1 MNWKTLF
8 RTKTID
14 QITREMDDH
23 NREGRTLKKTLGTW
37 DLTAFGVAAVLG
49 AGVFSTIGNAA
60 SGGGPAVVFL
70 FLFTAVACAFSAFC
84 YAEFASSIPVAGSAY
99 TYAYASFGELI
110 AWIIGWDLL
119 MEYAIGNI
127 AVAISWSQY
136 FTGLLAGYGIR
147 MPKYCTMDYLSAS
160 RAYHQVTDLL
170 AQGKSLAVLASGEI
184 TPTLLKGYDAWMEA
198 PRILGI
204 PFICD
209 LPALLITV
217 IITWVVFLGIEES
230 KKTSNILVIV
240 KILVVLM
247 VIFVGATYVN
257 PANWVPFAPHGAS
270 GVLKGVSAVFFA
282 YIGFDAISTTAEECK
297 DPQRDLPR
305 GMIYS
310 LIICTTL
317 YALVALVLT
326 GMVSYKKLGVG
337 DPLAFVFGP
346 EGANLPWISGI
357 IDISAVIALA
367 TVLLV
372 FQVGQPRIWM
382 AMSRDGLL
390 PPVFAS
396 IHPKYKTPWVS
407 TLLTGAM
414 VAIPSLFMNLT
425 EVTDLTSIGT
435 LFAFILVCGGILRMD
450 PKRKNPNQKF
460 KTPYINSKYIFP
472 ALVLISG
479 LSYAYYNPEGFQ
491 LFFNSLDPSKP
502 EASGWEVFQH
512 KIPFCVFS
520 VAMVILSYFCFVRNL
535 SLIPVLGLAT
545 CGYLMTELGITNW
558 IRFGVWL
565 ILGIFV
571 YCLYGIKHSRLRKHL
586 ENEGP
591 PKKTGSA
598 HSSTFSTKRVGTELP

>member
-1 MNWKTLF
+1 MKAWASYARGMFLMNWKVLF
-8 RTKTID
+8 RTKAIS
-14 QITREMDDH
+14 QITKEVDNHSSSD
-23 NREGRTLKKTLGTW
+23 KTLRKSLGVW

-60 SGGGPAVVFL
+60 VDGGPAVVFL
-70 FLFTAVACAFSAFC
+70 FIFTAIACAFSAFC
-84 YAEFASSIPVAGSAY
+84 YAEFASAIPVSGSAY
-99 TYAYASFGELI
+99 TYAYASFGEII

-136 FTGLLAGYGIR
+136 FTGLLAGYGIQI
-147 MPKYCTMDYLSAS
+147 PSYFTMDFLSAS
-160 RAYHQVTDLL
+160 RANQEIGNLL
-170 AQGKSLAVLASGEI
+170 AQGKTLADLTQSGVSS
-184 TPTLLKGYDAWMEA
+184 TLLKGHLAWTEA
-198 PRILGI
+198 PRILGLPI
-204 PFICD
+204 ICD

-217 IITWVVFLGIEES
+217 IITWIVFIGIEES
-230 KKTSNILVIV
+230 KKTSNLLVVV
-240 KILVVLM
+240 KVLVVLM
-247 VIFVGATYVN
+247 VILVGATYVQ
-257 PANWVPFAPHGAS
+257 PANWTPFAPNGVS

-297 DPQRDLPR
+297 DPQRDLPK

-317 YALVALVLT
+317 YSLVALVLT
-326 GMVSYKKLGVG
+326 GIVSYKKLGVG

-357 IDISAVIALA
+357 IDISAVVALA

-390 PPVFAS
+390 PPVFAA

-407 TLLTGAM
+407 TLLTGVM
-414 VAIPSLFMNLT
+414 VAVPSLFMNLT

-435 LFAFILVCGGILRMD
+435 LFAFVLVCGGILKLDSSHSNLNR
-450 PKRKNPNQKF
+450 KF

-472 ALVLISG
+472 GILILAGLALWHFS
-479 LSYAYYNPEGFQ
+479 PETLHQ
-491 LFFNSLDPSKP
+491 FFSLVDPTRP
-502 EASGWEVFQH
+502 EIQGWEVFKH
-512 KIPFCVFS
+512 KIPMIVFITGMIVLAAS
-520 VAMVILSYFCFVRNL
+520 CFLKSL

-545 CGYLMTELGITNW
+545 CSYLMTELGITNW

-565 ILGIFV
+565 VIGFFV
-571 YCLYGIKHSRLRKHL
+571 YFLYGVRHSKLKPL
-586 ENEGP
+586 
-591 PKKTGSA
+591 
-598 HSSTFSTKRVGTELP
+598 